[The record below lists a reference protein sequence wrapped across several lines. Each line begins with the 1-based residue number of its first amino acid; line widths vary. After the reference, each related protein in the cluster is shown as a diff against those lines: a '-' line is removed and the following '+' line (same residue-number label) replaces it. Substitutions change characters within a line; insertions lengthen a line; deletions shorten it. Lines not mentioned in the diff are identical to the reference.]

1 MVRRVRLSYQL
12 VMCLVATVLP
22 FGVKAAGHD
31 SHSSAPIPPEIL
43 ERAIGLRAGTG
54 SARQKVTT
62 SSLRA
67 QAFYDQGLAY
77 LHSFV
82 WVEAARSFHQS
93 LRVDPH
99 LGMAYLGLADA
110 YIGLQNVP
118 SARAA
123 LENAESL
130 KQYMNGAERT
140 WLEIRKREVEYLEEP
155 SDPERYRAYRK
166 TVDDASEANPRD
178 PWLWVQRG
186 LAVEAS
192 PFTHG
197 QASGAESLGFYKK
210 ALALD
215 PDNLAA
221 FHYAIHANEN
231 LGNIKEALAES
242 AIYARLAYSI
252 PHAHHMHGHALMRMG
267 RTQEAIREFEK
278 TNELEENYYQTEK
291 IPPAYDW
298 HHAHNLQLMA
308 MNFELLGQMKTA
320 ERLLREAFS
329 LPAYTE
335 FLAYNRRA
343 WPEFLIDRGRYE
355 DALNACREMQNSEW
369 PLARMAARTL
379 AGEAELGLKNL
390 DEAQRELALAEQ
402 EGRSIPERIA
412 VALPYPSTLQ
422 AAILLRQNR
431 TQEGEGIY
439 VKVEQSV
446 MAMPG
451 PDGWVAAIFVL
462 DSIARDAREV
472 GDWPLAQY
480 TAEQMIQHDPYF
492 AGGHFAIGLVAEHAG
507 ESEGARQMFLKA
519 ESLWSR
525 ADSDLPE
532 LYLVREKL
540 K

>member
-1 MVRRVRLSYQL
+1 
-12 VMCLVATVLP
+12 MCLVATVLP
-22 FGVKAAGHD
+22 LGVKAAGHD
-31 SHSSAPIPPEIL
+31 SHSGAPVPPEIL

-82 WVEAARSFHQS
+82 WIEAARSFHQS

-197 QASGAESLGFYKK
+197 QASGAESLGFYKR
-210 ALALD
+210 ALSLD
-215 PDNLAA
+215 PNNLAA

-242 AIYARLAYSI
+242 ATYARLAYSI

-267 RTQEAIREFEK
+267 RTQEAIQEFEK

-291 IPPAYDW
+291 IPPEYDW

-390 DEAQRELALAEQ
+390 DKAQRELALAEQ

-412 VALPYPSTLQ
+412 AGLPYPSTLQ

-480 TAEQMIQHDPYF
+480 TAEQMLRHDPYF
-492 AGGHFAIGLVAEHAG
+492 GGGHFAIGLVAEHAG
-507 ESEGARQMFLKA
+507 ESEGARQMFLEA
-519 ESLWSR
+519 ERLWSR
-525 ADSDLPE
+525 ADSDLAE
-532 LYLVREKL
+532 LCLVREKL